1 MTSDPENVSGKF
13 GLGLDML
20 RNIDVNLSVEL
31 GRANLPLRK
40 VLALGADAIVP
51 LDRQTDE
58 LLEVFVNGKLIA
70 RGEVVA
76 QEGKFALR
84 IVEMVSGDDG
94 EEAAS

>member
-1 MTSDPENVSGKF
+1 MSTELPSA

-40 VLALGADAIVP
+40 VLALGADSIVP
-51 LDRQTDE
+51 LERLTDE

-76 QEGKFALR
+76 QDGKFALR
-84 IVEMVSGDDG
+84 IVEMVTGSD
-94 EEAAS
+94 EAAA